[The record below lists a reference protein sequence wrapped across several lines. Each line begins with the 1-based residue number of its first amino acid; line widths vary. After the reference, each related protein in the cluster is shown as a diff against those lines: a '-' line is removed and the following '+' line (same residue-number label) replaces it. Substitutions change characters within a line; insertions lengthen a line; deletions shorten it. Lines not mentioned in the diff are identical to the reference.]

1 MTPRGPPPAARLWA
15 VSCYFNPCG
24 YRRRAANYHVF
35 RRRLQV
41 PLLTVELSFTD
52 EFALREGDAD
62 LLIQLRA
69 GDVMWQKERLLNV
82 AIDALPAS
90 CDRVAWIDCDVVF
103 GDDDWPQAANAALDR
118 HPVIQPFDTSCELLR
133 DAGPAGIDVAH
144 AYLTCRS
151 LACGLACGD
160 VKPDIMLSPDKRGLG
175 SMDGLAW
182 AARREILQRH
192 HLYDACIIGGGDG
205 AIAAGVV
212 GNFQDF
218 IDYLQ
223 LNPRRREHFLAWAR
237 PFHDAVRADLGHC
250 PGTIFHLWHGDL
262 VDRHYRER
270 RIGFAAFDFDPSSD
284 IAADP
289 AGAWRWSSD
298 KPAMHRF
305 VRAYFESRLEDGRPD
320 AIALDQAGGA
330 GR

>member
-1 MTPRGPPPAARLWA
+1 MA
-15 VSCYFNPCG
+15 
-24 YRRRAANYHVF
+24 
-35 RRRLQV
+35 
-41 PLLTVELSFTD
+41 
-52 EFALREGDAD
+52 
-62 LLIQLRA
+62 
-69 GDVMWQKERLLNV
+69 
-82 AIDALPAS
+82 AS

-175 SMDGLAW
+175 AGID
-182 AARREILQRH
+182 QRPVH
-192 HLYDACIIGGGDG
+192 E
-205 AIAAGVV
+205 IAAGVV